1 MASNIISSTID
12 NTFPIA
18 GVDNDT
24 PECRDNSTIIKTAL
38 TTASSEI
45 TALQANSA
53 ITNGTTNFNNNTIQN
68 VNLKS
73 STIEANTTSMLGETS
88 ITATW
93 TNSQYYRLTS
103 INSNLAVTISGWPET
118 GKYAEM
124 IIHFSGN
131 GSGTQA
137 VTFSS
142 LGATTQLTDDSGAF
156 TGRAINVNA
165 SADRSTV
172 VKAFTSDNG
181 VTVFYQ
187 HIDTFIPA

>member
-18 GVDNDT
+18 GVDNDNQGF
-24 PECRDNSTIIKTAL
+24 RDNSTIIKTAL

>member
-24 PECRDNSTIIKTAL
+24 QGFRDNSTIIKTAL

-172 VKAFTSDNG
+172 LKAYTSDNG
-181 VTVFYQ
+181 VTEFYQ

>member
-24 PECRDNSTIIKTAL
+24 QGFRDNSTIIKTAL

-103 INSNLAVTISGWPET
+103 INSNLAVTISGWPAT